1 MEMNEVI
8 HDVMGELYWTT
19 LGKKKI
25 LRKLRKYREVNVND
39 VYCELTLCLPWP
51 KQPPTFKNVGGA
63 WPPSHHPPWG
73 VAAP

>member
-25 LRKLRKYREVNVND
+25 LRKLRKYSEISVNN
-39 VYCELTLCLPWP
+39 VYCEVTLILYFLVFCQTPDREC
-51 KQPPTFKNVGGA
+51 
-63 WPPSHHPPWG
+63 
-73 VAAP
+73 